1 MTSSLYTPAEG
12 KARDETD
19 EKLTAA
25 GWAVQTRPKM
35 NLYEGLGQALREF
48 TLKDG
53 HGRVDYLLF
62 VDQKPVGTIE
72 AKPAGTSLTEVELQ
86 SLLFTPDCP
95 NTEAIC
101 RSQRSSPPRSL
112 GI

>member
-1 MTSSLYTPAEG
+1 
-12 KARDETD
+12 
-19 EKLTAA
+19 
-25 GWAVQTRPKM
+25 M

-53 HGRVDYLLF
+53 HSRVDYLLF

-86 SLLFTPDCP
+86 SLLFTTGLPEHGGNLSVPAVIAAEIAGDL
-95 NTEAIC
+95 EAALAEFAEIATSLD
-101 RSQRSSPPRSL
+101 RNSSDDS
-112 GI
+112 